1 MGLIKWIKALE
12 PLWWS
17 LFGLGGAVA
26 AFLLPA
32 HVFIQGV
39 AIPSGWVSQDL
50 LYYDR
55 VIALLSSPIV
65 KIYLFF
71 LIMLPL
77 FHAAHRIRLTLED
90 MRMEWM
96 NSILPLLC
104 YGGATALTVVTLVVI
119 LRLP

>member
-1 MGLIKWIKALE
+1 MGLTKWIKALE

-26 AFLLPA
+26 AFFLPA

-39 AIPSGWVSQDL
+39 AIPSGWVSQDM

-65 KIYLFF
+65 KVYIFF

>member
-1 MGLIKWIKALE
+1 MGLNKWIKVLE

-17 LFGLGGAVA
+17 LFGLGGVVA
-26 AFLLPA
+26 AFFLPA

-39 AIPSGWVSQDL
+39 AIPMGWVSPDWFHYDL
-50 LYYDR
+50 
-55 VIALLSSPIV
+55 VVALLSSPIV

-71 LIMLPL
+71 LIIFPL

-90 MRMEWM
+90 LRMEWL

-104 YGGATALTVVTLVVI
+104 YGGATALTVATLVVV
-119 LRLP
+119 LQLP